1 MVFEHIEQL
10 QAEYTDKYVVV
21 DGDRPE
27 LRRFQG
33 LTGLVKTVNM
43 SGRALVQFDG
53 LNNIGWYDIDIDYLK
68 VVDKPLPQEE
78 PPKPPRRAAAPPAA
92 EKPPAAGKPPAADS

>member
-33 LTGLVKTVNM
+33 MTGLVKTVNM

-53 LNNIGWYDIDIDYLK
+53 FNNIGWHDIDIDYLK
-68 VVDKPLPQEE
+68 VVDKPLSQEE
-78 PPKPPRRAAAPPAA
+78 PPKPPHGTAVPPAA
-92 EKPPAAGKPPAADS
+92 ENPPAADS